1 MLLLLLFFFF
11 RTAVLRKLFDI
22 RFSYKHCNFLPVYLL
37 VKMASK
43 TVTRSIRRTLYWHVF
58 HIYRSITHEEAI
70 NYLSHHKGKIKLIP
84 ELALTSSKFI
94 LVTRLLFCNR
104 LDHMGR
110 HLDQLYKDGR
120 REPLDWLRRNYLS
133 PMEVNM
139 GSLYIWA
146 AGKVLTSE
154 SWLVLGNFI
163 KSSGNFKTMFL

>member
-1 MLLLLLFFFF
+1 MHRGLWNLDHASFFSE
-11 RTAVLRKLFDI
+11 ANLIEIGV
-22 RFSYKHCNFLPVYLL
+22 
-37 VKMASK
+37 
-43 TVTRSIRRTLYWHVF
+43 
-58 HIYRSITHEEAI
+58 YRSITHEEAI
-70 NYLSHHKGKIKLIP
+70 NYLSYHKGKIKLIP
-84 ELALTSSKFI
+84 ELVLTSSKFI
-94 LVTRLLFCNR
+94 LVSRLLFCNR

-154 SWLVLGNFI
+154 RWLVLSNFI
-163 KSSGNFKTMFL
+163 KSSGNFKTMFLWEAFIYYFELLILDYVTLVAQFSLKFKFY